1 MNKLVGLLTLC
12 VVCAIVQ
19 AALVAL
25 VVAIM
30 LAMLFSFIIRPRE
43 TLLFIGILALMALA
57 NAHPLACIIAIGVIG
72 VGMFVI
78 GSKRKGLEPRR
89 LTDGREHP
97 SQDPGRLDRDLP
109 G

>member
-12 VVCAIVQ
+12 VVCAILQ

-30 LAMLFSFIIRPRE
+30 LAMLFSFIMRPRE

-57 NAHPLACIIAIGVIG
+57 NARPLVCIGAVSIVAVVALLAGR
-72 VGMFVI
+72 
-78 GSKRKGLEPRR
+78 KRRPAPPPL
-89 LTDGREHP
+89 LTDRRGCAQVR
-97 SQDPGRLDRDLP
+97 
-109 G
+109 